1 MSYYLISINLPPVNT
16 CTHRVRIFNHCY
28 YTIIR
33 HVFFASLRDNVY
45 IRCHVTNNALLA
57 ERTYSSKFVSLV
69 TMFEFQKV
77 SFVVLLIATLVEEAS
92 SAPYC
97 TNCLGE
103 YCSSSSNCA
112 KDQCCSNNVC
122 STCNT
127 QTSKS
132 VGLASG
138 IIVIIIISVLVS
150 VAIPVAITV
159 WCCCFATSAAAR
171 RSRIGFVVSQPNAA
185 VVDQIRVQNL
195 LQANQGPI
203 PVDYKQ

>member
-1 MSYYLISINLPPVNT
+1 
-16 CTHRVRIFNHCY
+16 
-28 YTIIR
+28 
-33 HVFFASLRDNVY
+33 
-45 IRCHVTNNALLA
+45 
-57 ERTYSSKFVSLV
+57 
-69 TMFEFQKV
+69 MFEFQKV
-77 SFVVLLIATLVEEAS
+77 SFVVLLFATLVEEAS
-92 SAPYC
+92 APWCSSGSSYIYCSSSKPCCKKPSYYYGTIYC

>member
-1 MSYYLISINLPPVNT
+1 
-16 CTHRVRIFNHCY
+16 
-28 YTIIR
+28 
-33 HVFFASLRDNVY
+33 
-45 IRCHVTNNALLA
+45 
-57 ERTYSSKFVSLV
+57 
-69 TMFEFQKV
+69 MFEFQKV
-77 SFVVLLIATLVEEAS
+77 SFVVLLIATFVEEAS
-92 SAPYC
+92 APYCSNGGRPSNYCSSSKPCCKQTSYYYGTIYC

>member
-28 YTIIR
+28 YRIIR

-97 TNCLGE
+97 TSGGRYIYCYSPTPCCKKSLYVYRKPYCTNCLGE

-150 VAIPVAITV
+150 VAIPVANTV

-171 RSRIGFVVSQPNAA
+171 
-185 VVDQIRVQNL
+185 
-195 LQANQGPI
+195 
-203 PVDYKQ
+203 

>member
-1 MSYYLISINLPPVNT
+1 
-16 CTHRVRIFNHCY
+16 
-28 YTIIR
+28 
-33 HVFFASLRDNVY
+33 
-45 IRCHVTNNALLA
+45 
-57 ERTYSSKFVSLV
+57 
-69 TMFEFQKV
+69 MFEFQKV

-92 SAPYC
+92 SAPYCTSGGRYIYCYSPTPCCKKSLYVYRKPYC

-171 RSRIGFVVSQPNAA
+171 RSRAGVVVSQPNAA
-185 VVDQIRVQNL
+185 VVNQMGLQNL
-195 LQANQGPI
+195 PQANQGPI
-203 PVDYKQ
+203 PVYNTHY

>member
-1 MSYYLISINLPPVNT
+1 
-16 CTHRVRIFNHCY
+16 
-28 YTIIR
+28 
-33 HVFFASLRDNVY
+33 
-45 IRCHVTNNALLA
+45 
-57 ERTYSSKFVSLV
+57 
-69 TMFEFQKV
+69 MFEFQKV
-77 SFVVLLIATLVEEAS
+77 SFVVLLFATLVEEAS
-92 SAPYC
+92 APWCSSGSSYIYCSSSKPCCKKPSYYYGTIYC

-103 YCSSSSNCA
+103 YCSSSSNCG

-122 STCNT
+122 ESCN
-127 QTSKS
+127 S
-132 VGLASG
+132 GLASWV
-138 IIVIIIISVLVS
+138 IAVIVISVLVS